1 MTQDASKQGFG
12 DPKSTQEKSPKKNE
26 MFASSPKLQR
36 DLSIKTMQTRAT
48 SDTLEGSLMA
58 PPFKF
63 GMQKQYKQLAEMDS
77 RPQDRIRAETQ
88 IRG

>member
-1 MTQDASKQGFG
+1 
-12 DPKSTQEKSPKKNE
+12 

-63 GMQKQYKQLAEMDS
+63 GMQKQYKQLGEMDS
-77 RPQDRIRAETQ
+77 RPRDIIRAET
-88 IRG
+88 